1 MTNAKTDDPRRPSI
15 QLQVQPPGPSGGV
28 DSERSRVLRQ
38 RMLNSVFHRCSLTG
52 LGCLRTSSGGK
63 QGVLPDPLDE
73 PAALPSSGALL
84 PAP

>member
-1 MTNAKTDDPRRPSI
+1 MQRQMTLDVLPFSFRCSLLARREGST
-15 QLQVQPPGPSGGV
+15 LSW
-28 DSERSRVLRQ
+28 SRVLRQ